1 MRKARQV
8 EKVTREERLARR
20 DQVNKLKVR
29 TPYSAGGQYP
39 AGGLTVRLRGLKA
52 CREAKGLTQQQ
63 LAKMSG
69 AKQTTISELEK
80 RYGYRGAYIST
91 IRRLSEALKVPPASL
106 ICKYEPSEEGAE
118 GRHQMRRVTEEKGL
132 DRTEQLRVLR
142 EQATRGW
149 KDSMMV
155 DRVWKVKLQG
165 LESCRLAAGLSQR
178 GLAKIVGTSQTTI
191 AKLERGVLG
200 APTYMVRRLCRA
212 LKVLPAD
219 LICRRPVK

>member
-1 MRKARQV
+1 MTGKGMRRDQQV

-20 DQVNKLKVR
+20 DQVNKLKVQI
-29 TPYSAGGQYP
+29 QYP

-69 AKQTTISELEK
+69 AKQATISELEK

-91 IRRLSEALKVPPASL
+91 VRRLSEALKVPPASL
-106 ICKYEPSEEGAE
+106 ICKYEPSEESAE
-118 GRHQMRRVTEEKGL
+118 CSHQMKRFTQEKGL

>member
-1 MRKARQV
+1 MNGNGMRRDRQV
-8 EKVTREERLARR
+8 EKVAREERLARR
-20 DQVNKLKVR
+20 DQVNTLKAQ
-29 TPYSAGGQYP
+29 TQYP
-39 AGGLTVRLRGLKA
+39 AGKLTVQLRGLKA

-149 KDSMMV
+149 KDSMME

-165 LESCRLAAGLSQR
+165 LER
-178 GLAKIVGTSQTTI
+178 
-191 AKLERGVLG
+191 
-200 APTYMVRRLCRA
+200 
-212 LKVLPAD
+212 
-219 LICRRPVK
+219 